1 MLLEVE
7 NLYAGYGKI
16 EALHGISFHVNKG
29 EIVTLIGA
37 NGAGKST
44 TLKAVMRL
52 TPPESPTVISGD
64 IRFNGESI
72 LKTEPHHVVARL
84 KMDLVPEG
92 RHIFGN
98 LTVSENLKLA
108 TWTRK
113 DNNIQKD
120 VDKVFELFPRLK
132 ERMHQRSDTL
142 SGGEQQMLA
151 VGRALM
157 TNCSVLL
164 LDEPS
169 MGLSPLLMYDMF
181 RTLKQLNSD
190 GLTVVV
196 VEQNAR
202 LALQVADRGYVLD
215 TGGIVAEGT
224 AAELADTPEIKAA
237 GNLQGLKVRVM
248 QNTVA
253 LETWKAMGT
262 NAVPMSF
269 AEVFT
274 ALETGALD
282 GQENPLIHMYANKM
296 YEVQKYITLT
306 NHVYTPCALAVSS
319 KFWKT
324 LKAEDQEALRKAA
337 LEAMKFHRK
346 NMTAADIDVVVKLKE
361 HGMSVEPLS
370 PAELDKIRELVK
382 PVVAKFTPMVGEE
395 FVKEFYAEIEKA
407 RQGATR
413 PGAGE

>member
-16 EALHGISFHVNKG
+16 EALHGISFHVEKG

-44 TLKAVMRL
+44 TLKAIMRL
-52 TPPESPTVISGD
+52 PPPESPTVLNGD
-64 IRFNGESI
+64 IRFNGASI
-72 LKTEPHHVVARL
+72 LKTEPHHVVAHLR
-84 KMDLVPEG
+84 MDLVPEG

-98 LTVSENLKLA
+98 LTVNENLKLA

-113 DNNIQKD
+113 DDDIQKD
-120 VDKVFELFPRLK
+120 MERVFELFPRLR

-157 TNCSVLL
+157 TRCSVLL

-181 RTLKQLNSD
+181 RTLKKLNSE

-215 TGGIVAEGT
+215 TGSIVASGN
-224 AAELADTPEIKAA
+224 AAELAATPEIKAA
-237 GNLQGLKVRVM
+237 YL
-248 QNTVA
+248 
-253 LETWKAMGT
+253 
-262 NAVPMSF
+262 
-269 AEVFT
+269 
-274 ALETGALD
+274 GA
-282 GQENPLIHMYANKM
+282 
-296 YEVQKYITLT
+296 
-306 NHVYTPCALAVSS
+306 
-319 KFWKT
+319 
-324 LKAEDQEALRKAA
+324 
-337 LEAMKFHRK
+337 
-346 NMTAADIDVVVKLKE
+346 
-361 HGMSVEPLS
+361 
-370 PAELDKIRELVK
+370 
-382 PVVAKFTPMVGEE
+382 
-395 FVKEFYAEIEKA
+395 
-407 RQGATR
+407 
-413 PGAGE
+413 